1 VREWILGYALGVRAI
16 AQSTEGL
23 GTVRGDVDSAVSV
36 IESSDELLSVL
47 SDASYQSAERASLVR
62 DIFARRVRSA
72 LAVELLAEAVREE
85 VPGDLKHT
93 LRDLPPIFSSEFQP
107 DKIGFS
113 STRKRVEGY
122 ALARVRLGGD
132 AVDLERCENDIFAVA
147 RTIEK
152 IGSLRRI
159 LSGVGSNALLRSQ
172 LVTDLFERRVCQ
184 VALELLNFAVQ
195 TSRVRDIVELLD
207 DLVALLSAERGKTI
221 ADVRSARELSESAK
235 SSLLDVL
242 QGITARNL
250 ELRDRVQPDLVAGVV
265 ALVGDTLFDVSAR
278 RRLEEV
284 RSLVADAVH

>member
-1 VREWILGYALGVRAI
+1 MREWILGYALGVRAI

>member
-16 AQSTEGL
+16 AQSTEVL

>member
-1 VREWILGYALGVRAI
+1 MREWILGYALGVRAI
-16 AQSTEGL
+16 AQSTEVL

-47 SDASYQSAERASLVR
+47 SDASYQPADRASLVR
-62 DIFARRVRSA
+62 DIFAGRVRSA